1 MESLMEELALG
12 TARPGVL
19 DHDAELLERLWL
31 RAWRDSSEAMS
42 VLEIAADRERWSPQR
57 LRAWQQERLAYTL
70 DQAATHV
77 PWYRAQWQR
86 RRQRGDAA
94 SWHYIENWPVLEKSS
109 VRSQANA
116 FTAENRPGRLNRHR
130 TSGTSG
136 SQLDLWWRPATVRGL
151 YALTARRT
159 LHWHDLRLGNPGAV
173 VTGHPTLPMRQQPGV
188 CWYWDG
194 ALNRLTVSTSR
205 LTAERARACVDALAR
220 HRVSYV
226 WGHTAQVLALAHHVL
241 AAGGSDLQMKAVF
254 ATGEPLTGDAR
265 HAITRA
271 FGCPVR
277 DRYCMSEMVA
287 AASECTAGRMHLWPE
302 IGWIEVHRHG
312 SPAPAGVAG
321 EFVCTGVINA
331 DMPLIRYRVGDRGR
345 LAADTAVCACGRT
358 LPRLDAILGRVSEP
372 LPCADDEL
380 PVAAAA
386 VTRGHGHAVECE
398 PL

>member
-1 MESLMEELALG
+1 MESLMEELTLG
-12 TARPGVL
+12 TVRPGVP
-19 DHDAELLERLWL
+19 DHNAEALKRLWL
-31 RAWRDSSEAMS
+31 RVWRGSSEAIS
-42 VLEIAADRERWSPQR
+42 ALELAADRERWSPQR
-57 LRAWQQERLAYTL
+57 LHAWQQEQLAYTL

-109 VRSQANA
+109 VRSQTQA
-116 FTAENRPGRLNRHR
+116 FTAENRPGRLTPHR
-130 TSGTSG
+130 TRGTSG
-136 SQLDLWWRPATVRGL
+136 SQLDVWWQPGSMRAL

-159 LHWHDLRLGNPGAV
+159 LHWHDLRLGSPGAV
-173 VTGHPTLPMRQQPGV
+173 VTAHPTLPMRQQPGA

-194 ALNRLTVSTSR
+194 SLNELTVSTSG

-220 HRVSYV
+220 HRVMYV
-226 WGHTAQVLALAHHVL
+226 RGNAAHVLALAHHVI

-265 HAITRA
+265 HAITSV
-271 FGCPVR
+271 FGCRVR

-302 IGWIEVHRHG
+302 IGWVEVHRHG
-312 SPAPAGVAG
+312 APVPAGVAG
-321 EFVCTGVINA
+321 ELVCTGVINA

-358 LPRLDAILGRVSEP
+358 LPRLDAILGRVEAP
-372 LPCADDEL
+372 LRADDVL
-380 PVAAAA
+380 PA
-386 VTRGHGHAVECE
+386 VPVMRGHGDPVGSK